1 MTPSRN
7 TAGKA
12 QPQNERSRG
21 NPTRRRSPGSQ
32 SESREHTSCSSL
44 AGSRKRGHHLDDES
58 EEVRPRKRARRS
70 LLSTT
75 LCSTP
80 SASNPAPSTSSSSTQ
95 LLLITP
101 SLLTT
106 LCSTSSASTEVSG
119 DADYEKVGNASSDD
133 VEDEAFS
140 DTDDDKV
147 KPSTTSTVPA
157 TETQTNQEIQNFLNQ
172 NGASYTVIDSTC
184 YDSLGEDEQWETVKH
199 DILAR
204 IRLPKKY
211 GGTGK
216 ATEIEMLNDTGS
228 AFLRLFH
235 TDLEEMGYD
244 CYTYWGHT
252 DNITLGTGNGE
263 VCRKSLWVELQLL
276 KPDDKTPFGDWFLER
291 ATIGDMDL
299 CMGRLTGSQVRNE
312 FSFLTTPGNR
322 HLYVAKVAPCRAA

>member
-1 MTPSRN
+1 ML
-7 TAGKA
+7 
-12 QPQNERSRG
+12 
-21 NPTRRRSPGSQ
+21 
-32 SESREHTSCSSL
+32 TS
-44 AGSRKRGHHLDDES
+44 
-58 EEVRPRKRARRS
+58 
-70 LLSTT
+70 
-75 LCSTP
+75 
-80 SASNPAPSTSSSSTQ
+80 
-95 LLLITP
+95 
-101 SLLTT
+101 
-106 LCSTSSASTEVSG
+106 LCSTSSASTEASG
-119 DADYEKVGNASSDD
+119 DTDYEKVEKVSSDD

-147 KPSTTSTVPA
+147 KASTTSTVPA
-157 TETQTNQEIQNFLNQ
+157 TSTQTSQEIQTFLDQ
-172 NGASYTVIDSTC
+172 NGPGCTVIDSTY

-204 IRLPKKY
+204 IRLPKTY

-228 AFLRLFH
+228 AFLRLFQ
-235 TDLEEMGYD
+235 TDLEKMGYNR
-244 CYTYWGHT
+244 YTYWGHT

-276 KPDDKTPFGDWFLER
+276 KPDDKTPIGDWFLER

-322 HLYVAKVAPCRAA
+322 HLYVAKVAPRRAP

>member
-1 MTPSRN
+1 M
-7 TAGKA
+7 
-12 QPQNERSRG
+12 
-21 NPTRRRSPGSQ
+21 
-32 SESREHTSCSSL
+32 
-44 AGSRKRGHHLDDES
+44 
-58 EEVRPRKRARRS
+58 
-70 LLSTT
+70 STT

-80 SASNPAPSTSSSSTQ
+80 TASNPAPSTSSSQ

-119 DADYEKVGNASSDD
+119 DADYEKVENASPDD

-157 TETQTNQEIQNFLNQ
+157 TETQTNQEIQKFHNQ
-172 NGASYTVIDSTC
+172 NDASYTVIDSTC

-216 ATEIEMLNDTGS
+216 AIEIEMLNDTGS

-263 VCRKSLWVELQLL
+263 VRRKSLWVELQLL

>member
-1 MTPSRN
+1 M
-7 TAGKA
+7 
-12 QPQNERSRG
+12 RSRG
-21 NPTRRRSPGSQ
+21 RRSSPGAQ
-32 SESREHTSCSSL
+32 SVSRAHTSCSLL
-44 AGSRKRGHHLDDES
+44 AGSRKRGEHLDDES

-80 SASNPAPSTSSSSTQ
+80 PASNPAPSTSSSSTPPV
-95 LLLITP
+95 LVTP
-101 SLLTT
+101 SLLTALSST
-106 LCSTSSASTEVSG
+106 LPVLTDASG
-119 DADYEKVGNASSDD
+119 DADYEKVEKASSDD
-133 VEDEAFS
+133 IEDEAFS

-147 KPSTTSTVPA
+147 KPSATSTVPA
-157 TETQTNQEIQNFLNQ
+157 TETETNPEIQTFLDQ
-172 NGASYTVIDSTC
+172 NGPGCTVIDSTC

-216 ATEIEMLNDTGS
+216 EKEIEMLNDTGS

-276 KPDDKTPFGDWFLER
+276 KPDGKTPFGDWFLER

-322 HLYVAKVAPCRAA
+322 HLYVAKVAPRRAT